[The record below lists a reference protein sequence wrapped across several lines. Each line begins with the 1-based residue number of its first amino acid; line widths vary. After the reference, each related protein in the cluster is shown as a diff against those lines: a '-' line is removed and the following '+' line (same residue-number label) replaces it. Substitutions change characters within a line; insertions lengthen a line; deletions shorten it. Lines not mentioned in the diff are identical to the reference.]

1 MFRSRRCGPPAE
13 EVSQVGVSTDALL
26 VYGFP
31 VDEDD
36 VPEGEDPWEQMEDT
50 LLRELAGFSETWSE
64 NSSGSGF
71 FERKRQAEKMMG
83 VEIVGH
89 CSNEA
94 TMYFI
99 ATSKIRAW
107 RGSPEKIETLV
118 PGDDVK
124 LRAAAEVLGIKDPEI
139 GFWLASWWG

>member
-1 MFRSRRCGPPAE
+1 M
-13 EVSQVGVSTDALL
+13 GVSTDALL

-36 VPEGEDPWEQMEDT
+36 VPGGEDPWEQMEDT
-50 LLRELAGFSETWSE
+50 LLEKLVGFTEKWVAG
-64 NSSGSGF
+64 GSGYF
-71 FERKRQAEKMMG
+71 ARRGEAEELMG

-89 CSNEA
+89 CSNEE

-107 RGSPEKIETLV
+107 RGSPEKIEELV

-124 LRAAAEVLGIKDPEI
+124 LRAAAEVLGIKNPEI

>member
-1 MFRSRRCGPPAE
+1 M
-13 EVSQVGVSTDALL
+13 GVSTDALL

-36 VPEGEDPWEQMEDT
+36 VPEGEDPWQQMEDT
-50 LLRELAGFSETWSE
+50 LLAKLTGFTEQWSE
-64 NSSGSGF
+64 SSSGSGY
-71 FERKRQAEKMMG
+71 FERKHEAEKLMG

-89 CSNEA
+89 CSDES

-99 ATSKIRAW
+99 ATSKVRAW
-107 RGSPEKIETLV
+107 RGSPEKIDTLV

-124 LRAAAEVLGIKDPEI
+124 LKAAAEVLGIKNPII